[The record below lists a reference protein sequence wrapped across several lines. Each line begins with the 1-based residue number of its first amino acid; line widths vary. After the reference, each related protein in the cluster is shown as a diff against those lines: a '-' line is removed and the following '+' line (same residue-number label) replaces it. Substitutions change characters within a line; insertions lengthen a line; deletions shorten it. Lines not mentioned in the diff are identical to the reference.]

1 MKTRQKGKQAQ
12 AQKIKSVLRGR
23 NTVEPRAIR
32 KKEEMEELNDFQIL
46 KANQCFP
53 VLGGK
58 ENNVKMG

>member
-12 AQKIKSVLRGR
+12 KIKSVLRGY